1 MLLGFEIGQRW
12 PEAVMHSYGSYFVPV
27 PYLLSRSNGRILT
40 APALQSG
47 IRSFP
52 PGWAGSFFFLTLTIA
67 NTSGRTAHVLGAI
80 RELILGKRKTLTR
93 IAPGLH
99 YYHKFD
105 EKWGV

>member
-1 MLLGFEIGQRW
+1 
-12 PEAVMHSYGSYFVPV
+12 
-27 PYLLSRSNGRILT
+27 
-40 APALQSG
+40 
-47 IRSFP
+47 
-52 PGWAGSFFFLTLTIA
+52 LTIA